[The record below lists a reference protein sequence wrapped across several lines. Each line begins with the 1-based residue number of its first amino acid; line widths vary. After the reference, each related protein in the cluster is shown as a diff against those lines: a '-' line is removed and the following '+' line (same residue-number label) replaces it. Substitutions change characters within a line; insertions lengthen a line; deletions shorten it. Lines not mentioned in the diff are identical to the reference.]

1 MTTWW
6 SKSVFYGALVA
17 VVLLPLAALG
27 SRFGLWPFTLGFLG
41 LAVGTGIALIGVI
54 LGLIGIVVVRKRGL
68 TSDRVPLYA
77 GLAVCVGILLFIGQ
91 QFSAARTVPAI
102 HNISTDVDDPPA
114 IVELVAARGDSNA
127 WEYDAETLAAVQRG
141 AYPDVKPLVLSDPPE
156 VVFQR
161 VPGVLEAMG
170 LEVVAAHPERGLV
183 EATDTT
189 FWFGFKDDVAVRVAA
204 QGGGSV
210 VDVHSVSRV
219 GQSDLGVN
227 ARRISEI
234 LRRLGSP

>member
-1 MTTWW
+1 
-6 SKSVFYGALVA
+6 
-17 VVLLPLAALG
+17 
-27 SRFGLWPFTLGFLG
+27 
-41 LAVGTGIALIGVI
+41 
-54 LGLIGIVVVRKRGL
+54 
-68 TSDRVPLYA
+68 
-77 GLAVCVGILLFIGQ
+77 
-91 QFSAARTVPAI
+91 VPAI

-189 FWFGFKDDVAVRVAA
+189 FWFGFKDDVAVRVAG